1 MKQYRYPWPSS
12 ALDADL
18 MRRLYLA
25 RESSPK
31 PTTIVQLIRD
41 AVQAAYGH
49 LASQPEAT
57 TKPERETALRLAA

>member
-1 MKQYRYPWPSS
+1 MSDYRYPWPSS
-12 ALDADL
+12 AIDADL

-49 LASQPEAT
+49 LAIKPEPSSE
-57 TKPERETALRLAA
+57 PERETALRPAA